1 MHVWF
6 LHKRLTSDGNDP
18 HMAALIQEELF
29 DILWTDTTC
38 RMRSHGVN
46 EWVIGK
52 NLKTVSARDG
62 GGNLIGEHLE
72 LNILKPNIQVQ
83 QYTFMHCFHYD
94 HCYTELL
101 DKPEQRFDELKDL
114 VMAHILLLSPDDE
127 KAHAVH
133 NDQAERIAWYI
144 EAQYQNIGHDLPEES
159 YRNGRVAWVDL
170 PDFSELKDGKGNILE
185 DHPIDPDDVL
195 PDAWVKNVAND
206 GTYYYWNLK
215 TREATWDRPI
225 GNA

>member
-1 MHVWF
+1 MFCRRWFGPGRISKDFRSFQALVTMHVWF
-6 LHKRLTSDGNDP
+6 LHKRLISDGGDP

-46 EWVIGK
+46 EWLMNK
-52 NLKTVSARDG
+52 NLKT
-62 GGNLIGEHLE
+62 
-72 LNILKPNIQVQ
+72 VQ

-101 DKPEQRFDELKDL
+101 DKPKERFDELKDL

-127 KAHAVH
+127 KAHALH

-144 EAQYQNIGHDLPEES
+144 EAQYQNIAHDLPEES

-170 PDFSELKDGKGNILE
+170 PDFSDLKDGKGNILE
-185 DHPIDPDDVL
+185 EHPIDPDEVL
-195 PDAWVKNVAND
+195 PSDWVRNVAND

-215 TREATWDRPI
+215 TREATWDRP
-225 GNA
+225 